1 MSNFIS
7 PGWLWALIVPLAAAI
22 AYIVMQLIGRRTY
35 ALRFANAGLLEKV
48 APKRPGWRRHL
59 VSAAMVLAMTMLVI
73 ALARPQ
79 AKTEIVDE
87 RTTIMLLWPR
97 RTSTH
102 LESNLRSRRPSGSSN
117 RYPLAP
123 KSVW

>member
-87 RTTIMLLWPR
+87 RT

-102 LESNLRSRRPSGSSN
+102 HESNLRSRRPSGSSN